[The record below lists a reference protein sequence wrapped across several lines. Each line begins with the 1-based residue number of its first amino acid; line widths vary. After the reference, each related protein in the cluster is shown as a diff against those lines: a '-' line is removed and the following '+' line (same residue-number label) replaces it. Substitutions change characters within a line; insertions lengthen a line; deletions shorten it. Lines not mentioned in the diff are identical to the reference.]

1 MSVASQPMWWPRC
14 TGAPCSGPRPERHE
28 RGFAAG
34 AVAGAYRHSRTTVS
48 DRVTEDIDH
57 TD

>member
-1 MSVASQPMWWPRC
+1 VAAFLAEGDLPADIVALLR
-14 TGAPCSGPRPERHE
+14 TRPERHE

-34 AVAGAYRHSRTTVS
+34 AVAGAYQHSHRTVS